1 MERTLSA
8 VYLVA
13 LVGVG
18 ISILWLL
25 VDAVLS
31 VSRRPRWETL
41 QFRSLTLVS
50 ADERRQQEL
59 PYVGAERR
67 KSNAPVTHDDRKVA

>member
-1 MERTLSA
+1 LSA

-50 ADERRQQEL
+50 TAERRQHEL

-67 KSNAPVTHDDRKVA
+67 KAPAPVTHDDDRKVA

>member
-1 MERTLSA
+1 LSA

-25 VDAVLS
+25 VDAVVS

-50 ADERRQQEL
+50 TPERRQHEL

-67 KSNAPVTHDDRKVA
+67 KAPDPVTQDDARKVA